1 MNTVTSLLV
10 TSAASSMPSNMR
22 SFTTSPP
29 TLQSLGTAVPMPTG
43 TVTCIDGS
51 VVMMAKDCLNGVS
64 GATVNTL
71 DITIINEPM
80 AADLAAATGANSLAG
95 CLLSNAK
102 ADVSSIVGN
111 PQLAIAAGLTSASG
125 NILPTVA
132 TGDIL
137 PTATAILSNAP
148 NSILS
153 SIAKHIPNAG
163 ESMLNQL
170 MNGAPTNLPASPQP
184 PALGIAKG
192 RRRG

>member
-1 MNTVTSLLV
+1 
-10 TSAASSMPSNMR
+10 
-22 SFTTSPP
+22 
-29 TLQSLGTAVPMPTG
+29 
-43 TVTCIDGS
+43 
-51 VVMMAKDCLNGVS
+51 MMAKDCLNGVS

>member
-1 MNTVTSLLV
+1 
-10 TSAASSMPSNMR
+10 
-22 SFTTSPP
+22 
-29 TLQSLGTAVPMPTG
+29 MPTG

-51 VVMMAKDCLNGVS
+51 VVMMAKDCLNGMS

-80 AADLAAATGANSLAG
+80 AADLAAATGINGLAEG
-95 CLLSNAK
+95 LLGNAK
-102 ADVSSIVGN
+102 ADASSIVGN
-111 PQLAIAAGLTSASG
+111 PQLAVAAGLTSASE

-132 TGDIL
+132 IGDTL
-137 PTATAILSNAP
+137 PSATAIPGNAP

-153 SIAKHIPNAG
+153 SIAKHVPNAG

-170 MNGAPTNLPASPQP
+170 MNGVPTNLPVSPQP
-184 PALGIAKG
+184 PALGIARG